1 MGYPSVVW
9 QQQKEKALIITYN
22 NTHLFQKPIP
32 VWDPDYT
39 TTFTTRFRPIPLVDD
54 YNPTYIDPDCGRDTF
69 WVTELYN
76 QGLLQFQYVIDDND
90 HYNKTVH
97 ENPPITHNKKTRA
110 LIGNW
115 QMNDGT
121 NHPVFPNPLGTEN
134 IENCA
139 ESIPQSLLDERQFL
153 NVLITKNGEPDCIPL
168 STNINLKTQIL
179 HRIRLKK
186 FVPNQPLEDNFRE
199 ERLLPDEEI
208 VIPQDDLYTITWETN
223 FGEQLATR
231 GSEPI
236 PASLPNGERLTTA
249 KANADNASENE
260 ADYIIT
266 TDRPNDV
273 NDTVHSRDKRM
284 KSDVS
289 NANEDSDATRNENSD
304 WPDSA
309 VYHKNPEKS
318 LPDLSERQK
327 NDANFSERNS
337 ANDSDAQKSPKRGDD
352 IIVPEISQN
361 DEGNENLSPRG
372 GRYNLRPNPNPN
384 YSEDFRY

>member
-39 TTFTTRFRPIPLVDD
+39 TTFTTRLRPIPLVDD
-54 YNPTYIDPDCGRDTF
+54 YNPTYIDPDCGRDPF

-318 LPDLSERQK
+318 LPGLSERQG

-337 ANDSDAQKSPKRGDD
+337 ANDSDAQKSPKKGDD

-361 DEGNENLSPRG
+361 DEGNENRSHRG

>member
-39 TTFTTRFRPIPLVDD
+39 TTFTTRFRPIPLVGD
-54 YNPTYIDPDCGRDTF
+54 YNPTYIDPDCGRDPF

-76 QGLLQFQYVIDDND
+76 QGLLQFQYVIDYND

-266 TDRPNDV
+266 TDRPN
-273 NDTVHSRDKRM
+273 TVHSRDKRM

-318 LPDLSERQK
+318 LPDLSERQG

-337 ANDSDAQKSPKRGDD
+337 ANDSDAQKSPKKGDD

-361 DEGNENLSPRG
+361 DEGNENRSPRG
-372 GRYNLRPNPNPN
+372 RRYNLRPNPNPN

>member
-1 MGYPSVVW
+1 MGYPSLVW

-54 YNPTYIDPDCGRDTF
+54 YNPTYIDPDCGRDPF

-289 NANEDSDATRNENSD
+289 NANEDSDA
-304 WPDSA
+304 
-309 VYHKNPEKS
+309 
-318 LPDLSERQK
+318 
-327 NDANFSERNS
+327 
-337 ANDSDAQKSPKRGDD
+337 
-352 IIVPEISQN
+352 
-361 DEGNENLSPRG
+361 
-372 GRYNLRPNPNPN
+372 
-384 YSEDFRY
+384 

>member
-9 QQQKEKALIITYN
+9 QQQIEKAIIITYN
-22 NTHLFQKPIP
+22 NTHLFQKSIP
-32 VWDPDYT
+32 VWDHDYT
-39 TTFTTRFRPIPLVDD
+39 TTFTIRFRPIPLVND
-54 YNPTYIDPDCGRDTF
+54 YNPTYIDPDYGRDHY
-69 WVTELYN
+69 WDTEICN
-76 QGLLQFQYVIDDND
+76 QDLLQFQYVLDDIE
-90 HYNKTVH
+90 HCNKTVH

-110 LIGNW
+110 L
-115 QMNDGT
+115 

-153 NVLITKNGEPDCIPL
+153 THVLITKNGESDCIPL

-199 ERLLPDEEI
+199 ERLLSDEEI
-208 VIPQDDLYTITWETN
+208 VIPQDDLYTVTWETN

-231 GSEPI
+231 GNEPI
-236 PASLPNGERLTTA
+236 PASLPNEERPSTA

-266 TDRPNDV
+266 TDCPNDV
-273 NDTVHSRDKRM
+273 NDTEHSRDKRL

-289 NANEDSDATRNENSD
+289 NANEDSEATRNENSD

-318 LPDLSERQK
+318 LPDLSERQE
-327 NDANFSERNS
+327 NNANVSERNS
-337 ANDSDAQKSPKRGDD
+337 ANESDAQKSPKRGDD